1 MFCLSYG
8 YKQDCTLVFWLI
20 LTNYIFY
27 IIKGFESMYE
37 KNVNNNSNA
46 TKQENIFCWRLY
58 PHR

>member
-8 YKQDCTLVFWLI
+8 CKQDCTLVFWLI

-37 KNVNNNSNA
+37 KNANNNSNT
-46 TKQENIFCWRLY
+46 TKQENIFC
-58 PHR
+58 

>member
-8 YKQDCTLVFWLI
+8 CKQDCTLVFWLI

-46 TKQENIFCWRLY
+46 TKQENIFC
-58 PHR
+58 